1 MQESFKNNKSTLYL
15 VSTPIG
21 NLDDMTI
28 RAVDTLKKVDL
39 ILAEDTRVSGILLK
53 HFNINNKLESYH
65 DHNRFEKIADVL
77 KLLEEG
83 KNIALISDAGTPG
96 ISDPGYELING
107 VIKAGFNV
115 CSIPGATASIAA
127 LTSSGLLM
135 QPHLFVGFL
144 PRKTNEIKAELNK
157 YLKLKATLIFYES
170 PFRVKN
176 TLKVLYEV
184 YGNREVVLARELTK
198 MFETI
203 TRTNL
208 SDAQNLDINTKGEYV
223 ILVSGYE
230 ESEVSLSIE
239 ELYQKYFDEGYR
251 EKVIFDKIASDLK
264 ISKRDVYQKI
274 KIEGKKDLL

>member
-251 EKVIFDKIASDLK
+251 EKVIFDKIARDLK
-264 ISKRDVYQKI
+264 ISKRDVYQKV

>member
-223 ILVSGYE
+223 ILVSGYK

>member
-230 ESEVSLSIE
+230 ESEVSFSIE

-251 EKVIFDKIASDLK
+251 EKVIFDKIARDLK
-264 ISKRDVYQKI
+264 ISKRDVYQKV

>member
-264 ISKRDVYQKI
+264 ISKRDVYQKV

>member
-251 EKVIFDKIASDLK
+251 EKVIFDKIARDLK